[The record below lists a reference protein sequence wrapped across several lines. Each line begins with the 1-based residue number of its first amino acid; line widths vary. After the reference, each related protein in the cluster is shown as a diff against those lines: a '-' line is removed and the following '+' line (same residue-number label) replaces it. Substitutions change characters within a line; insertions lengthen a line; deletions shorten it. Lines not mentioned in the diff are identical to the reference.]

1 VQRHGSPSGPLPSVT
16 LRVACAGCFQGDRLT
31 YVGNGSSRS
40 VNRVLITLVVIT
52 IVAVATW
59 AMTGGLDEIQ
69 ATQSDTAV
77 VSE

>member
-1 VQRHGSPSGPLPSVT
+1 
-16 LRVACAGCFQGDRLT
+16 LT
-31 YVGNGSSRS
+31 YVGNGSRS

-52 IVAVATW
+52 IIGVAAW

-69 ATQSDTAV
+69 ATQPDTVV

>member
-1 VQRHGSPSGPLPSVT
+1 MQGLGSRNGPLPSAT

-52 IVAVATW
+52 IVAVAAW

-69 ATQSDTAV
+69 ATQSDTVV

>member
-1 VQRHGSPSGPLPSVT
+1 
-16 LRVACAGCFQGDRLT
+16 LT

>member
-1 VQRHGSPSGPLPSVT
+1 LGR
-16 LRVACAGCFQGDRLT
+16 FQGEKLT
-31 YVGNGSSRS
+31 YAGNGSRS

-52 IVAVATW
+52 IIGVATW

-69 ATQSDTAV
+69 ATQPDTVV